1 MKIAFFEVKDEDIE
15 FFSREL
21 GEYDLTFSDS
31 PLTLENVDLVKDYDI
46 LSVFIRSKIDDN
58 ILERLPNL
66 KLITTRSTG
75 YDHIDIEACKRR
87 GILVANVPGYGTNA
101 VAEHTFALILA
112 IAKRLLE
119 SVDRTKKGNFSCE
132 GLTGFELKGKTL
144 GIIGAGRIGRRV
156 AEIAKAFG
164 MRVIACDVYKNYEE
178 AKRIGYEY
186 VDFET
191 LLKESDIISLHVN
204 LTKETYHML
213 SEREFEKMKEGVI
226 IINTARGSLID
237 SRALLKSIKKWKGK
251 LCRIRC
257 SRRVGRYRRGA
268 KCLI

>member
-75 YDHIDIEACKRR
+75 YDHIDIEACKKR

-112 IAKRLLE
+112 IAKRL
-119 SVDRTKKGNFSCE
+119 F
-132 GLTGFELKGKTL
+132 
-144 GIIGAGRIGRRV
+144 RI
-156 AEIAKAFG
+156 
-164 MRVIACDVYKNYEE
+164 C
-178 AKRIGYEY
+178 
-186 VDFET
+186 
-191 LLKESDIISLHVN
+191 
-204 LTKETYHML
+204 
-213 SEREFEKMKEGVI
+213 
-226 IINTARGSLID
+226 
-237 SRALLKSIKKWKGK
+237 
-251 LCRIRC
+251 
-257 SRRVGRYRRGA
+257 
-268 KCLI
+268 